1 LLQTLAF
8 SIALDPTMQLRAK
21 YHAVIVAAL
30 LSFQAATTLAQP
42 AFPERSVRII
52 VAFGVGGTT
61 DVLARLL
68 GQKLGERWHEPVVIE
83 NKPGASGNVAAV
95 AVAQA
100 EHDGY
105 TLLLATQSLAVN
117 VTTLPNRQIDPLG
130 DFAPVTL
137 LARAPSVLIVPP
149 KAPHATLADLVAYS
163 KQHPQELTYGSAGV
177 GTVGHLGAEMLKQ
190 QTGLSATHVPYNGA
204 TTQAYVD
211 ISSGRLSFMLP
222 TIAGYIPQIKAGSF
236 RALAVS
242 GDRRLDALPQV
253 PTFAEAG
260 APDFVAPSWYGL
272 FAPKDTPSDV
282 IAKLSADVR
291 AVLSDRDVRARCD
304 DIGFVLVGSSP
315 DELGAL
321 VRDEI
326 RKWGGILHAGE
337 QPSLHTGQP

>member
-1 LLQTLAF
+1 
-8 SIALDPTMQLRAK
+8 
-21 YHAVIVAAL
+21 VIIAAL
-30 LSFQAATTLAQP
+30 LSLHPATSPAQT
-42 AFPERSVRII
+42 AYPERAVRII

-61 DVLARLL
+61 DVIARVV
-68 GQKLGERWHEPVVIE
+68 GQKLGERWHQPVVIE

-117 VTTLPNRQIDPLG
+117 VTTLPSRQIDPLR

-137 LARAPSVLIVPP
+137 LARAPSILIVPP
-149 KAPHATLADLVAYS
+149 RAPYATLAELVAYS

-177 GTVGHLGAEMLKQ
+177 GTVGHLGAELLKQ

-222 TIAGYIPQIKAGSF
+222 TIAGYIPQIKAGLF

-242 GDRRLDALPQV
+242 GERRLAALPQV

-272 FAPKDTPSDV
+272 FAPKGTPSDV

-291 AVLSDRDVRARCD
+291 DVLADKDVRARCD
-304 DIGFVLVGSSP
+304 DIGFVAVGGP
-315 DELGAL
+315 ADELGAL
-321 VRDEI
+321 LQDEI
-326 RKWGGILHAGE
+326 RKWSGVLHASDRSDA
-337 QPSLHTGQP
+337 QTGHP